1 MKQDVELVTP
11 FFTMIN
17 KYMQEALKEANLAYD
32 KLEVPVGCV
41 IVKDDKIIA
50 RAHNLRETNQ
60 NTLFHA
66 ETLCISLAC
75 EALGTWR
82 LEDCDLY
89 CTLEP
94 CSMCSG
100 AIIQSRIRHL
110 YFGASDPKT
119 GAAGSKLN
127 MFNIDFNHEVLVTGG
142 ILEKESRALL
152 KKFFKMLRKT
162 NKDNKKLEG

>member
-1 MKQDVELVTP
+1 MRLDVELVIL
-11 FFTMIN
+11 FFIMIN
-17 KYMQEALKEANLAYD
+17 KYMREALIEANKAYE

-50 RAHNLRETNQ
+50 RAHNLRETKQ
-60 NTLFHA
+60 NTLCHA
-66 ETLCISLAC
+66 ETLCISRAC

-82 LEDCDLY
+82 LLDCDLY

-110 YFGASDPKT
+110 YFGASDKKT
-119 GAAGSKLN
+119 GAAGSK
-127 MFNIDFNHEVLVTGG
+127 FNLFDIDFNHKVLVTGG
-142 ILEKESRALL
+142 ILEQESRDLL
-152 KKFFKMLRKT
+152 KKFFKMLRKK
-162 NKDNKKLEG
+162 NKDDKNLRD

>member
-1 MKQDVELVTP
+1 MRLDVELVILSY
-11 FFTMIN
+11 TMKN
-17 KYMQEALKEANLAYD
+17 KYMREALIEANKAYQ

-60 NTLFHA
+60 DSLSHA
-66 ETLCISLAC
+66 ETLCISKAC
-75 EALGTWR
+75 KVLGSWR
-82 LEDCDLY
+82 LNDCDMY

-100 AIIQSRIRHL
+100 AIIQSRIRKL
-110 YFGASDPKT
+110 YFGASDKKT

-127 MFNIDFNHEVLVTGG
+127 MFDVDFNHKVIV
-142 ILEKESRALL
+142 EKGVMEEEASLLL
-152 KKFFKMLRKT
+152 KKFFKMLRQ
-162 NKDNKKLEG
+162 NKKSNK